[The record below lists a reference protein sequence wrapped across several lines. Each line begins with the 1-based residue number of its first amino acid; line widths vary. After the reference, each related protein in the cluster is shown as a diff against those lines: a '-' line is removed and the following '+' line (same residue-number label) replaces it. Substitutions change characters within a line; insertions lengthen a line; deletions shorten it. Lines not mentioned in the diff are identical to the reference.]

1 MSPRTIF
8 WFNSCIIFLLI
19 LNSGLTFGQ
28 VDVSIGVSGY
38 SGTNSNIG
46 LNAGTSI
53 GNFHLDFSSNLK
65 GGSNELEHYYN
76 PGTKTEN
83 HLVIIFNAG
92 YNLRIKKNWYLVPEI
107 GVGNMSDI
115 YISRRNRYTYEN
127 PDYFIN
133 VGLVSK
139 FFISEDIGFL
149 IGGGYP
155 ELGKIALVYK
165 LWDKTE

>member
-1 MSPRTIF
+1 MSTRTIC
-8 WFNSCIIFLLI
+8 WINSCINILLI
-19 LNSGLTFGQ
+19 FNSGLTHGQ

-46 LNAGTSI
+46 LNAGTST
-53 GNFHLDFSSNLK
+53 GNFYLDFSSNLK

-92 YNLRIKKNWYLVPEI
+92 YNFRIKRNWYLVPEI
-107 GVGNMSDI
+107 GLGRMSDI
-115 YISRRNRYTYEN
+115 YIRNRNRYSYEN
-127 PDYFIN
+127 HDYFIN

-155 ELGKIALVYK
+155 ELGKIALVYR
-165 LWDKTE
+165 LWDKPE